1 MKRSPQAL
9 CCRLLSVL
17 LILAFTERLVFAVE
31 ETSPSAPTRGI
42 LDDMVQN
49 ASLVVPRY
57 TGHSFTETAL
67 STTQAMMRS
76 TSTQE
81 EAPSWVESQRPNE
94 DGYSGA
100 KEMPDLFNKST
111 RLPGTSRHKEGT
123 VRNPQVQI
131 LNYTRPYRTT
141 AMPPSR
147 FPPKATFKKPLFPSR
162 TTTLIHRN
170 RTLLPSPMN
179 PDSYL
184 PTEILQGLKRV
195 KPAKGQQ
202 VTEQRRERTTAFTA
216 SVTNATKETVPF
228 PTTLWNSLSKND
240 SLLTSNPRRNISLL
254 ENPGIATPSSAPSP
268 MDANSGLPAVEAT
281 TRTLMSTYST
291 SPTTLIDRVV
301 PVEPTFRVPSSV
313 STIGSTATGNFLNR
327 LVPAG
332 TWKPGMPGNI
342 SHVTEGDTPQHRAT
356 ICLSKVDIAWII
368 LAISVPISSC
378 SVLLTVCCM
387 RRKKKASNPENNLSY
402 WNNAIT
408 MDYFNRHAVD
418 LQRDIQ
424 SLDNSEDHLSE
435 PRSPANGDYRSSGM
449 VLVNPFCQETLFGRD
464 HVSDI

>member
-1 MKRSPQAL
+1 MDKST
-9 CCRLLSVL
+9 SV
-17 LILAFTERLVFAVE
+17 
-31 ETSPSAPTRGI
+31 
-42 LDDMVQN
+42 
-49 ASLVVPRY
+49 VVPRY
-57 TGHSFTETAL
+57 TGHSLTEPTL
-67 STTQAMMRS
+67 STMHPMMRS
-76 TSTQE
+76 TSAQV
-81 EAPSWVESQRPNE
+81 AASWVEPQRPSE

-100 KEMPDLFNKST
+100 KEMGDLYNKST
-111 RLPGTSRHKEGT
+111 HLPGTLRHKDKT
-123 VRNPQVQI
+123 IRNPQSQNI
-131 LNYTRPYRTT
+131 NYTRPYRTT
-141 AMPPSR
+141 ALPPSR
-147 FPPKATFKKPLFPSR
+147 FPPKATFKKPMFPSR
-162 TTTLIHRN
+162 TATLTHRN
-170 RTLLPSPMN
+170 RTLLPSPIN

-184 PTEILQGLKRV
+184 PTDILQGLKRV

-202 VTEQRRERTTAFTA
+202 VKEQRRERTTAFPA
-216 SVTNATKETVPF
+216 SVTNATTDTVPF
-228 PTTLWNSLSKND
+228 PTTLWDILSRND
-240 SLLTSNPRRNISLL
+240 SLLTSNPRINISSLAD
-254 ENPGIATPSSAPSP
+254 PGMATSFSAPSP
-268 MDANSGLPAVEAT
+268 TDANDGLPSVEDT
-281 TRTLMSTYST
+281 TRTLMSHYTT
-291 SPTTLIDRVV
+291 SPTTLVDNVL
-301 PVEPTFRVPSSV
+301 PVEPTFRAPSSA
-313 STIGSTATGNFLNR
+313 STVGSTATGNFLNR
-327 LVPAG
+327 LVPAS

-387 RRKKKASNPENNLSY
+387 RRKKKTSNPENNLSY

-418 LQRDIQ
+418 LPRDIQ